1 LAIDRPIGASE
12 ALREL
17 ATSQRNR
24 MPIPDYQTLMLPL
37 LRFAADG
44 NDHTTREAVEV
55 LATEFQLTPAERSE
69 LLASG
74 QQAVFNN
81 RVGWAN
87 SFLKKAG
94 LLESPRRGSL
104 RITPRGRMTL
114 AERPPRIDVKY
125 LERFAE
131 FIEFRDASRSNR
143 EPATTGPVVIGAVQ
157 TPEETLELAH
167 QALRLRLAQDI
178 LSRILSCSPT
188 FFERLVVELLVKMG
202 YGGSR
207 RDAGERIGRSGDG
220 GIDGIIK
227 EDRLGLD
234 TIYIQA
240 KKWQGSVGRPEI
252 QKFVGALQ
260 GQRAKKGV
268 FITTSAYT
276 AEAVDYASRIA
287 TTVVLIDGQ
296 LLANLMIDFD
306 VGVSVSASYIVK
318 RIDSD
323 YFEEGEVG
331 L

>member
-1 LAIDRPIGASE
+1 
-12 ALREL
+12 
-17 ATSQRNR
+17 

-44 NDHTTREAVEV
+44 NDHTTREAVEI
-55 LATEFQLTPAERSE
+55 LATEFQLTPVERNE

-74 QQAVFNN
+74 QQAIFNN
-81 RVGWAN
+81 RIGWAN
-87 SFLKKAG
+87 SYLKKAG
-94 LLESPRRGSL
+94 LLESPRRGAL
-104 RITPRGRMTL
+104 RITTRGKQILGDNPT
-114 AERPPRIDVKY
+114 RIDVRY
-125 LERFAE
+125 LERFPE
-131 FIEFRDASRSNR
+131 FIEFRDASRNNR
-143 EPATTGPVVIGAVQ
+143 ETTTTESVAIATEQ
-157 TPEETLELAH
+157 TPEEALELAH
-167 QALRLRLAQDI
+167 QSLRLSLAQDI
-178 LSRILSCSPT
+178 LSRILSCSPA

-207 RDAGERIGRSGDG
+207 RDAGERIGQSGDG

-234 TIYIQA
+234 TIFIQA
-240 KKWQGSVGRPEI
+240 KRWQGSVGRPEI

-268 FITTSAYT
+268 FITTSYYT
-276 AEAVDYASRIA
+276 AEAIDYASRID
-287 TTVVLIDGQ
+287 TKVVLIDGQ
-296 LLANLMIDFD
+296 LLANLMMDFD

>member
-1 LAIDRPIGASE
+1 
-12 ALREL
+12 
-17 ATSQRNR
+17 

-44 NDHTTREAVEV
+44 NDHTTREAVEI
-55 LATEFQLTPAERSE
+55 LATEFQLTPAERNE

-74 QQAVFNN
+74 QQAIFNN

-87 SFLKKAG
+87 SYLKKAG
-94 LLESPRRGSL
+94 LLESPRRGAL
-104 RITPRGRMTL
+104 RITTRGKQILSDNPT
-114 AERPPRIDVKY
+114 RIDVKY
-125 LERFAE
+125 LERFPE
-131 FIEFRDASRSNR
+131 FIEFRDASRNNR
-143 EPATTGPVVIGAVQ
+143 ETTTTESVAVATEQ
-157 TPEETLELAH
+157 TPEEALELAH
-167 QALRLRLAQDI
+167 QSLRLSLAQDI

-207 RDAGERIGRSGDG
+207 RDAGERIGQSGDG

-240 KKWQGSVGRPEI
+240 KRWQGSVGRPEI

-268 FITTSAYT
+268 FITTSSYT
-276 AEAVDYASRIA
+276 AEAIDYASRID
-287 TTVVLIDGQ
+287 TKVVLIGGQ
-296 LLANLMIDFD
+296 LLANLMMDFD

>member
-1 LAIDRPIGASE
+1 
-12 ALREL
+12 
-17 ATSQRNR
+17 

-37 LRFAADG
+37 LRFAGDG
-44 NDHTTREAVEV
+44 NDHTTREAVEG
-55 LATEFQLTPAERSE
+55 LATEFQLTSAERSE

-74 QQAVFNN
+74 QQAIFNN

-87 SFLKKAG
+87 SYLKKAG
-94 LLESPRRGSL
+94 ILESPRRGTL
-104 RITPRGRMTL
+104 RITARGEQILSDNPT
-114 AERPPRIDVKY
+114 RIDVKY
-125 LERFAE
+125 LERFPE
-131 FIEFRDASRSNR
+131 FIEFRDASRNNR
-143 EPATTGPVVIGAVQ
+143 DTATTESVAVTTEQ
-157 TPEETLELAH
+157 TPEEALELAH
-167 QALRLRLAQDI
+167 QSLRISLAQDI

-207 RDAGERIGRSGDG
+207 RDAGERIGQSGDG

-240 KKWQGSVGRPEI
+240 KRWQGSVGRPEI

-268 FITTSAYT
+268 FITTSSYS
-276 AEAVDYASRIA
+276 AEAIDYASRID
-287 TTVVLIDGQ
+287 TKVVLIDGK
-296 LLANLMIDFD
+296 LLANLMMDFD

>member
-1 LAIDRPIGASE
+1 
-12 ALREL
+12 
-17 ATSQRNR
+17 

-55 LATEFQLTPAERSE
+55 LANEFQLTPAERNE

-74 QQAVFNN
+74 QQATFNN

-87 SFLKKAG
+87 SYLKKAG
-94 LLESPRRGSL
+94 LLVAPRRGAL
-104 RITPRGRMTL
+104 RITDRGKQILGENPT
-114 AERPPRIDVKY
+114 RIDVRY
-125 LERFAE
+125 LERFPE
-131 FIEFRDASRSNR
+131 FIEFRDTPRTTRDTTTTASDAI
-143 EPATTGPVVIGAVQ
+143 ATEQ
-157 TPEETLELAH
+157 TPEEALELAH
-167 QALRLRLAQDI
+167 QSLRLSLAQDI
-178 LSRILSCSPT
+178 LSRILACSPT

-207 RDAGERIGRSGDG
+207 RDAGERIGQSGDG

-240 KKWQGSVGRPEI
+240 KRWQGSVGRPEI

-268 FITTSAYT
+268 FITTSSYT
-276 AEAVDYASRIA
+276 SEAVDYASRID
-287 TTVVLIDGQ
+287 TKVVLIDGQ
-296 LLANLMIDFD
+296 LLANLMMDFD

>member
-1 LAIDRPIGASE
+1 
-12 ALREL
+12 
-17 ATSQRNR
+17 

-37 LRFAADG
+37 LRFAADE

-55 LATEFQLTPAERSE
+55 LATEFQLTPAERTE

-74 QQAVFNN
+74 QQAIFNN
-81 RVGWAN
+81 RIGWAN
-87 SFLKKAG
+87 SYLKKAG
-94 LLESPRRGSL
+94 LLESPRRGAL
-104 RITPRGRMTL
+104 RITARGKQILGESPT
-114 AERPPRIDVKY
+114 RIDVKY
-125 LERFAE
+125 LERFPE
-131 FIEFRDASRSNR
+131 FIEFRDASKNNR
-143 EPATTGPVVIGAVQ
+143 ETAMTESVAAATEQ
-157 TPEETLELAH
+157 TPEEALELAH
-167 QALRLRLAQDI
+167 QSLRLSLAQDI

-207 RDAGERIGRSGDG
+207 RDAGERIGQSGDG

-240 KKWQGSVGRPEI
+240 KRWQGSVGRPEI

-276 AEAVDYASRIA
+276 SEAIDYASRID
-287 TTVVLIDGQ
+287 TKVVLIDGQ
-296 LLANLMIDFD
+296 LLANLMMDFD

>member
-1 LAIDRPIGASE
+1 
-12 ALREL
+12 
-17 ATSQRNR
+17 
-24 MPIPDYQTLMLPL
+24 MPIPDYQSLMLPL
-37 LRFAADG
+37 LRLAADG
-44 NDHTTREAVEV
+44 NDHTTREAVEI
-55 LATEFQLTPAERSE
+55 LATKFQLTSAERNE

-74 QQAVFNN
+74 QQAIFNN

-87 SFLKKAG
+87 VYLKKAG
-94 LLESPRRGSL
+94 LLASPRRGAM
-104 RITPRGRMTL
+104 RITTRGK
-114 AERPPRIDVKY
+114 EIVDGNPSKIDVKY
-125 LERFAE
+125 LERFPE
-131 FIEFRDASRSNR
+131 FIEFRNASRNNR
-143 EPATTGPVVIGAVQ
+143 ESAITESAAIATEQ
-157 TPEETLELAH
+157 TPEEALEFAH
-167 QALRLRLAQDI
+167 QSLRLSLAQDI

-207 RDAGERIGRSGDG
+207 RDAGERIGQSGDG

-240 KKWQGSVGRPEI
+240 KRWQGSVGRPEI

-268 FITTSAYT
+268 FITTSSYT
-276 AEAVDYASRIA
+276 AEAIDYASRID
-287 TTVVLIDGQ
+287 TKVVLIDGQ
-296 LLANLMIDFD
+296 LLANLMMDFD

-323 YFEEGEVG
+323 YFEEGEIG

>member
-1 LAIDRPIGASE
+1 
-12 ALREL
+12 
-17 ATSQRNR
+17 
-24 MPIPDYQTLMLPL
+24 MPIPDYQSLMLPL
-37 LRFAADG
+37 LRFASDG

-55 LATEFQLTPAERSE
+55 LANEFQLTSTERSE

-74 QQAVFNN
+74 QQAIFNN

-87 SFLKKAG
+87 SYLKKSG
-94 LLESPRRGSL
+94 LLESPRRGAL
-104 RITPRGRMTL
+104 RITIRGKQIL
-114 AERPPRIDVKY
+114 DEQPQRIDVRF
-125 LERFAE
+125 LERFPE
-131 FIEFRDASRSNR
+131 FVEFRDAPRNTR
-143 EPATTGPVVIGAVQ
+143 GTETAEPVSPTAEQ
-157 TPEETLELAH
+157 TPEEALELAH
-167 QALRLRLAQDI
+167 QSLRLSLAQDI

-207 RDAGERIGRSGDG
+207 RDAGERIGQSGDG

-234 TIYIQA
+234 TIFIQA
-240 KKWQGSVGRPEI
+240 KRWQGSVGRPEI

-268 FITTSAYT
+268 FITTSTYT
-276 AEAVDYASRIA
+276 TEAIDYASRID
-287 TTVVLIDGQ
+287 TKVVLIDGQ
-296 LLANLMIDFD
+296 LLASLMMDFD